1 MKYLNLIVIIFLFSC
16 TKEVRVI
23 KGSSNNPITT
33 QPVVT
38 IPPIVILNTKLV
50 FTVSS
55 LDSIS
60 NTNKNSSWYQTN
72 KAFDELFDH
81 MRTPFRGFQSTSN
94 GFIPFSIANTA
105 NYWNDYGMYFYYDF
119 NKDGKKDVW
128 SYSYKAP
135 WPSNQRGLSIFS
147 EYIKDPLS
155 LNVELSLT
163 SVRKAVISDVN
174 NDGYKE
180 IIMFS
185 QGYDASPFPGDS
197 IGIFYPKDNKY
208 EYLSED
214 IGFFHGGAVGDVNND
229 GFSDIVTFGLPH
241 DKNNIPTIYLNKG
254 GKFSKSNSSQINF
267 PLDGKGGY
275 PTIELYDIEN
285 DGFLDMVLGSTGT
298 IKIIKNTNGVFDY
311 NNFISIKTN
320 GLPLSFIFYDFNK
333 DNKVDILST
342 NTYDYQ
348 GYNLNLYNS
357 DNNNFND
364 ETLKYFDAVDEKSQ
378 YTWIKLIR
386 LFDYDKDGDLDVVG
400 DGLFGSLINK
410 KIHWN
415 NNEGKFKRVIN

>member
-1 MKYLNLIVIIFLFSC
+1 MKYLNLIVVIFFFSC
-16 TKEVRVI
+16 SKEVQVTTKTLVI
-23 KGSSNNPITT
+23 TPIT
-33 QPVVT
+33 
-38 IPPIVILNTKLV
+38 PPLKVNIINSVE
-50 FTVSS
+50 S
-55 LDSIS
+55 LDSI
-60 NTNKNSSWYQTN
+60 TNVNKGSSWYQTN
-72 KAFDELFDH
+72 KSFDELLDITK
-81 MRTPFRGFQSTSN
+81 TPFNGLNNNSGVFSPYVFSSTTV
-94 GFIPFSIANTA
+94 AD
-105 NYWNDYGMYFYYDF
+105 YWNDRGMYFYYDF

-128 SYSYKAP
+128 TYNFKSP
-135 WPSNQRGLSIFS
+135 WPSNQKGISVFS
-147 EYIKDPLS
+147 EYIKNNSS
-155 LNVELSLT
+155 LNVEISLS
-163 SVRKAVISDVN
+163 SVRKAVISDLN

-185 QGYDASPFPGDS
+185 QGYDAPPFPGDS

-208 EYLSED
+208 EYLSQD
-214 IGFFHGGAVGDVNND
+214 IGFFHGGAVGDINND
-229 GFSDIVTFGLPH
+229 GLSDIVTFGLPH

-254 GKFSKSNSSQINF
+254 NGKFSKSNLNHTNF
-267 PLDGKGGY
+267 PLDGRGGY
-275 PTIELYDIEN
+275 PTIELYDIDN
-285 DGFLDMVLGSTGT
+285 NGFLDMVLGSTSI

-311 NNFISIKTN
+311 NNVISIKTN

-357 DNNNFND
+357 DNNDFND
-364 ETLKYFDAVDEKSQ
+364 ETLKYFDVVEERSQ

-400 DGLFGSLINK
+400 DGLFGSLLNK

-415 NNEGKFKRVIN
+415 NNEGKFKKIVN

>member
-1 MKYLNLIVIIFLFSC
+1 MKYLNLILILFLFSC
-16 TKEVRVI
+16 TKEVPRTS
-23 KGSSNNPITT
+23 KMWNNTIVTP
-33 QPVVT
+33 PVV
-38 IPPIVILNTKLV
+38 IPPIVISPTKLV
-50 FTVSS
+50 FVVSS

-60 NTNKNSSWYQTN
+60 NINKNSSWYQTN
-72 KAFDELFDH
+72 KAFDELFNH
-81 MRTPFRGFQSTSN
+81 INTPFRGFQSTSN
-94 GFIPFSIANTA
+94 GYVPFSIAKTA

-135 WPSNQRGLSIFS
+135 WPSNQKGLSIFS
-147 EYIKDPLS
+147 EYVKDPLS
-155 LNVELSLT
+155 LNVEPSLT

-185 QGYDASPFPGDS
+185 QGYDANPFPGDS

-208 EYLSED
+208 RYLSQD
-214 IGFFHGGAVGDVNND
+214 IGFFHGGAVGDINND
-229 GFSDIVTFGLPH
+229 GLSDIVTFGLPH
-241 DKNNIPTIYLNKG
+241 SDNNIPTIYLNEG
-254 GKFSKSNSSQINF
+254 NGNFLKSNSNYINF
-267 PLDGKGGY
+267 PFDGRGGY
-275 PTIELYDIEN
+275 PTIELYDIDN
-285 DGFLDMVLGSTGT
+285 DGFLDMILGSTGT
-298 IKIIKNTNGVFDY
+298 IKIIKNTNGVFNY
-311 NNFISIKTN
+311 NDVISIKTN

-348 GYNLNLYNS
+348 GYNINLYNS
-357 DNNNFND
+357 NNNNFND
-364 ETLKYFDAVDEKSQ
+364 ETLNYFDAVEERSQ

-386 LFDYDKDGDLDVVG
+386 FFDYDKDGDLDVVG
-400 DGLFGSLINK
+400 DGLFGALDNK

-415 NNEGKFKRVIN
+415 NNEGKFKRIVN

>member
-1 MKYLNLIVIIFLFSC
+1 MKHLNLIVIIFLFSC
-16 TKEVRVI
+16 TKEVTVTTDPLVI
-23 KGSSNNPITT
+23 
-33 QPVVT
+33 
-38 IPPIVILNTKLV
+38 IPPAKVNVINPV
-50 FTVSS
+50 GS
-55 LDSIS
+55 LDSI
-60 NTNKNSSWYQTN
+60 TNVNKGSSWYQTN
-72 KAFDELFDH
+72 KSFDELLDITS
-81 MRTPFRGFQSTSN
+81 TPFN
-94 GFIPFSIANTA
+94 GINNNSGVFSSFLFKPTA
-105 NYWNDYGMYFYYDF
+105 VVDYWNDRGMYFYYDF

-128 SYSYKAP
+128 TYNFKSP
-135 WPSNQRGLSIFS
+135 WPTNQKGVSVFS
-147 EYIKDPLS
+147 EYIKNNLS
-155 LNVELSLT
+155 LNVEICLS

-185 QGYDASPFPGDS
+185 QGYDAPPFPGDS

-214 IGFFHGGAVGDVNND
+214 IGFFHGGAVGDINND
-229 GFSDIVTFGLPH
+229 GFPDIVTFGLPH

-275 PTIELYDIEN
+275 PTIELYDMEN

-400 DGLFGSLINK
+400 DGLFGSLTNK

-415 NNEGKFKRVIN
+415 NNDGKFKRVIN